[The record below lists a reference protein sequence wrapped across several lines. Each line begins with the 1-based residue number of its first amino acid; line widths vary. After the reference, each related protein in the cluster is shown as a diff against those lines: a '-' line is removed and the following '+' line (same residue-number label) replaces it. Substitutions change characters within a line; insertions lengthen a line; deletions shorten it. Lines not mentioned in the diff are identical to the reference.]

1 MCATPIARMGLTPS
15 AVFTPKLGLWSVM
28 RTRNA
33 GLSTTKYVAIESTK
47 AGTTVDAAGLIARA
61 AGGSGMAA
69 SGGAA
74 ALAMARI
81 AQEA

>member
-1 MCATPIARMGLTPS
+1 MCATPIARIGLTPS

-47 AGTTVDAAGLIARA
+47 AGTTVDEAGLVARA
-61 AGGSGMAA
+61 AGAPQSYTRCNTECYTNYMV
-69 SGGAA
+69 
-74 ALAMARI
+74 
-81 AQEA
+81 